1 MKLKDILIKP
11 INKKIN
17 LSIYEVIMITIFVIV
32 VSNGLYHYW
41 YIVLFTGFTRIRRIS
56 SRVFLVYI
64 KYNL

>member
-32 VSNGLYHYW
+32 VSNGLYYRW
-41 YIVLFTGFTRIRRIS
+41 WGIYPN
-56 SRVFLVYI
+56 
-64 KYNL
+64 YNTIHLTNLLIIDYMTDQNI

>member
-11 INKKIN
+11 INKKIK
-17 LSIYEVIMITIFVIV
+17 LSIYEIIMITIFVIV
-32 VSNGLYHYW
+32 ASNGLYHYW
-41 YIVLFTGFTRIRRIS
+41 YIVLSTGFNSIGHIS

>member
-32 VSNGLYHYW
+32 VSNGLYY
-41 YIVLFTGFTRIRRIS
+41 R
-56 SRVFLVYI
+56 
-64 KYNL
+64 